1 METIQGR
8 KLFKGGNY
16 MRKYFIQ
23 STIKTQM
30 PGFSL
35 SLLPTQPMEPDF
47 LFMELDTEL
56 ESELMI
62 LPPPPVQIEF

>member
-1 METIQGR
+1 
-8 KLFKGGNY
+8 